1 MKAFSPTGPR
11 RPAVAGRWYPG
22 TKKGLARAVDGYL
35 ANVDRPPVA
44 GELLGLISP
53 HAGYTYSGQTAAYA
67 YHQLQGRQVD
77 TVVLVG
83 PSHRGWV
90 GDYAASTEDAYET
103 PLGLVPLDRA
113 FIDDLAGRVV
123 LSRFQGDS
131 EHSLELQLPFLQRQV
146 GEFHMVPI
154 LMRSDDP
161 AAARSLALALSGIIR
176 EVAAEGKRVLLV
188 ASSDLHHIEDY
199 DQVVR
204 RDQEVVDAI
213 AAYDLER
220 LSSLLLAPD
229 SSVCGR
235 MPILT
240 VMHAA
245 RALGASAAEI
255 LHHTNSGDVSGLR
268 SRGQYTVGYV
278 AAAVYMLSPVPSAG
292 P

>member
-1 MKAFSPTGPR
+1 
-11 RPAVAGRWYPG
+11 
-22 TKKGLARAVDGYL
+22 VDGYL
-35 ANVDRPPVA
+35 AYVDQPPVA
-44 GELLGLISP
+44 GQILGLISP

-67 YHQLQGRQVD
+67 YNQLQGQQVD

-83 PSHRGWV
+83 PSHRTWV
-90 GDYAASTEDAYET
+90 SQHSTSTEEAYET
-103 PLGLVPLDRA
+103 PLGLVALDRV
-113 FIDDLAGRVV
+113 FIDDLSGRMI
-123 LSRFQGDS
+123 LGRIQGDR
-131 EHSLELQLPFLQRQV
+131 EHALELQLPFLQRQL
-146 GEFHMVPI
+146 GEFLMVPI
-154 LMRSDDP
+154 LMRSDDAG
-161 AAARSLALALSGIIR
+161 AAQMLASALASVIR
-176 EVAAEGKRVLLV
+176 ERADEGKRVLLV

-204 RDQEVVDAI
+204 RDREVVDAI

-220 LSSLLLAPD
+220 LASLFATLD
-229 SSVCGR
+229 CSVCGR

-245 RALGASAAEI
+245 RTLGAETAEI

-278 AAAVYMLSPVPSAG
+278 AAAIYAPSPQHPAG

>member
-1 MKAFSPTGPR
+1 MKSFSSKVTR
-11 RPAVAGRWYPG
+11 RPAVAGSWYPG
-22 TKKGLARAVDGYL
+22 TKEGLARTVDGYL
-35 ANVDRPPVA
+35 ANVDRPHVS

-67 YHQLQGRQVD
+67 YHQLRGQQVD
-77 TVVLVG
+77 TVVLLG

-90 GDYAASTEDAYET
+90 GDYSASAEDAYET

-113 FIDDLAGRVV
+113 FIDELAGRVI
-123 LSRFQGDS
+123 LGRIQGDS
-131 EHSLELQLPFLQRQV
+131 EHSLELQLPFLQRQL
-146 GEFHMVPI
+146 GGFRIVPI
-154 LMRSDDP
+154 LVRSDDP
-161 AAARSLALALSGIIR
+161 AAARSLALALAAVIR
-176 EVAAEGKRVLLV
+176 EQAAEGKRVLLV

-213 AAYDLER
+213 ADYDLER
-220 LSSLLLAPD
+220 LGALFTALD
-229 SSVCGR
+229 CSVCGR
-235 MPILT
+235 MSILT

-255 LHHTNSGDVSGLR
+255 LFQTNSGDVSGLR

-278 AAAVYMLSPVPSAG
+278 AAALYKPSPEPAVG
-292 P
+292 Q